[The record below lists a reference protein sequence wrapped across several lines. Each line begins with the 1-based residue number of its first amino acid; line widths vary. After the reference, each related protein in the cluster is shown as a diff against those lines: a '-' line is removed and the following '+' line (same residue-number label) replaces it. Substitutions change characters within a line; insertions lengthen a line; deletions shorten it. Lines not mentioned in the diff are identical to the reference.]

1 MTSIPEL
8 LPADT
13 AMGHTITINTKKADA
28 KENVAR

>member
-1 MTSIPEL
+1 MPSTPEL

-13 AMGHTITINTKKADA
+13 AMGYTITINTKTSDA